1 MLNNEKSSV
10 ISRVTKQSAI
20 VQRRKRYSILEY
32 FMRLVVLG
40 LCTLVKG
47 VPTKKLQIKLMFY
60 CINTLSLVNQ

>member
-47 VPTKKLQIKLMFY
+47 VPTKKLQI
-60 CINTLSLVNQ
+60 